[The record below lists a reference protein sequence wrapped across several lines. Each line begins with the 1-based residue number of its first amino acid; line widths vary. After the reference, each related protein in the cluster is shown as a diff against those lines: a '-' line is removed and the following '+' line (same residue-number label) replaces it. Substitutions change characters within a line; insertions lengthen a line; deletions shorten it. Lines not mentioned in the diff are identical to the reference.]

1 VTDPPSAETT
11 AADDVI
17 LRQYTA
23 AIVDIRAMR
32 VNVLTLWRD
41 EISMMLPDMS
51 DIAGHGYDGA
61 ISQGAANSP
70 FRLAGVAV
78 NRPSL

>member
-1 VTDPPSAETT
+1 VTDPPSAEST
-11 AADDVI
+11 AADDAI

-41 EISMMLPDMS
+41 EVSMMLPDMS
-51 DIAGHGYDGA
+51 DFAGGGYDGA
-61 ISQGAANSP
+61 TSQGAINW
-70 FRLAGVAV
+70 FLLVRW
-78 NRPSL
+78 NDC